1 LRCAAVALA
10 IPADRD
16 VLLGLVSISQQS
28 GDLAAA
34 LAHARELAAL
44 DPGDS
49 QIRNLL
55 SDLEKRQA
63 H

>member
-1 LRCAAVALA
+1 M
-10 IPADRD
+10 
-16 VLLGLVSISQQS
+16 
-28 GDLAAA
+28 
-34 LAHARELAAL
+34 LAAL